1 LAEINRRERKKIF
14 SQKAIVESA
23 VKLFTQ
29 KGYQETTVADIMSE
43 ADLGIGTFYNYF
55 QSKEDILKHLLFQII
70 VETND
75 KFEELQKE
83 SRLAG
88 ETLREMFLFT
98 AEILDSKRFV
108 LPLFLSAA
116 HKGGLKE
123 QGMEQL
129 KDISAT
135 DKADSMPKKMTFK
148 HIFDQI
154 IKAGQAS
161 GEFRQDIPA
170 EIITEMFHSVFQAA
184 SFSSIQI
191 SFLANIRYKLTL
203 IMDGIIL
210 NKE

>member
-1 LAEINRRERKKIF
+1 
-14 SQKAIVESA
+14 
-23 VKLFTQ
+23 
-29 KGYQETTVADIMSE
+29 
-43 ADLGIGTFYNYF
+43 
-55 QSKEDILKHLLFQII
+55 
-70 VETND
+70 
-75 KFEELQKE
+75 
-83 SRLAG
+83 
-88 ETLREMFLFT
+88 
-98 AEILDSKRFV
+98 
-108 LPLFLSAA
+108 
-116 HKGGLKE
+116 
-123 QGMEQL
+123 
-129 KDISAT
+129 
-135 DKADSMPKKMTFK
+135 MTFK